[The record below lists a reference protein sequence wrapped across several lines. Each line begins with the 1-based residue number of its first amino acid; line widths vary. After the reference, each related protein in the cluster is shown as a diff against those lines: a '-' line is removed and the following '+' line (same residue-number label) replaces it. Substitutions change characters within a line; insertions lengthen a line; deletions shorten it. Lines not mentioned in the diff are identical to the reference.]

1 MQESIL
7 TCNSINYTIDTLFN
21 IANPSKNLKYDIDY
35 KPNDNKVT
43 LSFKNSKKKINFH
56 IVPDKLWYD
65 LVYEE
70 TKIKWFN
77 RSDIKFAKN
86 IKFEKIPVLFHR
98 NGRESFV
105 DILNENELVFN
116 ADIISSSFFMLSRW
130 EEIINKNRDNHGRF
144 YAKESVA
151 YKYGF
156 LDLPVVD
163 IYRMILRE
171 CLQILFP
178 SVDLGKNEF
187 SVILS
192 HDIDHIRRFSNFK
205 SILRTIIGGDLI
217 IRRSITMA
225 LSSMK
230 KAVQSF
236 KNIENDPY
244 FKGIYVL
251 AQVSKKFNLRS
262 AFYFKTCEKGNY
274 DSGYSIDAS
283 LKQCIEELKSN
294 GLEVGFHPGYETFKD
309 YNTFIKEKE
318 IMDNIL
324 QTKKYGG
331 RQHYLR
337 FDILSTWRYWE
348 KAGLTYDSSMGY
360 ADCEGFRCGTSHIFR
375 PFDIEYD
382 RELNIFEIPLIVMET
397 TLEDERN
404 LSPEEGLESIINLA
418 QCCQKVEGN
427 FTLLWHNT
435 SVYGAWKQW
444 FDIYIKA
451 IKQLSGYNAL

>member
-1 MQESIL
+1 MQKSIL
-7 TCNSINYTIDTLFN
+7 TFNSISYTIDILFS
-21 IANPSKNLKYDIDY
+21 IANPRKNLKYDIDY
-35 KPNDNKVT
+35 KPNDNELT
-43 LSFKNSKKKINFH
+43 LSFKNSKKKIKFH

-65 LVYEE
+65 LLYGE
-70 TKIKWFN
+70 TKIKWFYK
-77 RSDIKFAKN
+77 SDIKFAKN

-116 ADIISSSFFMLSRW
+116 SDIISSSFFMLSRW
-130 EEIINKNRDNHGRF
+130 EEIINKSRDRHCRF

-151 YKYGF
+151 YKCGF

-163 IYRMILRE
+163 IYGMILRE
-171 CLQILFP
+171 SLQILFP
-178 SVDLGKNEF
+178 SVDLGNKEF
-187 SVILS
+187 CVMLS
-192 HDIDHIRRFSNFK
+192 HDIDHIRRFLNFK
-205 SILRTIIGGDLI
+205 RALRTIIGGDLI
-217 IRRSITMA
+217 IRRSIAMA

-230 KAVQSF
+230 QAVQSF
-236 KNIENDPY
+236 KNIQNDPY
-244 FKGIYVL
+244 FKGIYDL
-251 AQVSKKFNLRS
+251 AWISKKYNLRS

-274 DSGYSIDAS
+274 DSGYSIDAPVK
-283 LKQCIEELKSN
+283 LCIEELKSN
-294 GLEVGFHPGYETFKD
+294 GFEVGFHPGYETFRD

-348 KAGLTYDSSMGY
+348 KARLIYDSSMGY
-360 ADCEGFRCGTSHIFR
+360 ADYEGFRCGTCHTFR

-382 RELNIFEIPLIVMET
+382 GELDILEIPLIVMES
-397 TLEDERN
+397 TLNGERK
-404 LSPEEGLESIINLA
+404 LTPEEGLESIINLA
-418 QCCQKVEGN
+418 QCCQKVEGD

-435 SVYGAWKQW
+435 SVYGPWKPW

-451 IKQLSGYNAL
+451 IKQLSKMGA